1 MPTHHTPTVRYA
13 MEIPEGYDHKAT
25 SDSFN
30 GAERVVIY
38 YSKVEDNYLVVIGNP
53 DHESLLHEVYV
64 TKAQLELLIHAG
76 TDVIE
81 MSNR

>member
-1 MPTHHTPTVRYA
+1 
-13 MEIPEGYDHKAT
+13 MEVPEGYDHKAT

-38 YSKVEDNYLVVIGNP
+38 YSKVEDNYLI
-53 DHESLLHEVYV
+53 VYNEMEHRFIV
-64 TKAQLELLIHAG
+64 TKAQLELIIHAG

-81 MSNR
+81 MAAR

>member
-1 MPTHHTPTVRYA
+1 

-38 YSKVEDNYLVVIGNP
+38 YSKREDDYLLVING
-53 DHESLLHEVYV
+53 DWHDTI
-64 TKAQLELLIHAG
+64 TKSQLELIIHAG

-81 MSNR
+81 MASR

>member
-1 MPTHHTPTVRYA
+1 
-13 MEIPEGYDHKAT
+13 MEIPEGYNHKAT

-38 YSKVEDNYLVVIGNP
+38 YSKVEDNYL
-53 DHESLLHEVYV
+53 LHIEGEVYLTV
-64 TKAQLELLIHAG
+64 TKGQLELIVHAG

>member
-1 MPTHHTPTVRYA
+1 
-13 MEIPEGYDHKAT
+13 MEIPEGYNHKAT

-38 YSKVEDNYLVVIGNP
+38 YSKVEDNYLI
-53 DHESLLHEVYV
+53 VYNGVDQGFIV
-64 TKAQLELLIHAG
+64 TKAQLELLVHAG

-81 MSNR
+81 MAAR